1 MFKKINKNSNCFISF
16 NDLIDAYT
24 ENEDLR
30 KELKEYLRVR
40 KLKRAVLTNRALELL
55 FERLDKLAKSEEEK
69 ILIVKKTIMNGWTN
83 FFELNKS
90 EKKKLN
96 NKSNKD
102 L

>member
-1 MFKKINKNSNCFISF
+1 MFKKINKNSKFFISF

-24 ENEDLR
+24 GNEDLR

-55 FERLDKLAKSEEEK
+55 FERLDKLANSEEEK
-69 ILIVKKTIMNGWTN
+69 ILIVKKTIMNGWTS
-83 FFELNKS
+83 FFELNNS
-90 EKKKLN
+90 EKKIN
-96 NKSNKD
+96 NKSNKN